1 MERISLALLKLTKGQ
16 KSTINMAF
24 IERKKFGSFVPR
36 PKTAVD
42 KFRVRSPIKSFRDLE
57 VYQKTIQLSGEITR
71 QQFIP
76 EEDRTQIKQISE
88 EIPKLIAEGYG
99 DKFDS
104 KEVANE
110 KMNKTLNLITDII
123 TKIDL
128 LREKFSEDKTSKENL
143 DGFLTKYQMQRTKVL
158 NLKKAW
164 GKIYSQEPM
173 P

>member
-1 MERISLALLKLTKGQ
+1 
-16 KSTINMAF
+16 MAF
-24 IERKKFGSFVPR
+24 VERKKFGSFVPR
-36 PKTAVD
+36 PKIEYNN
-42 KFRVRSPIKSFRDLE
+42 FRVRSPIKYFRDLE
-57 VYQKTIQLSGEITR
+57 VYQKTVQLSDEITR

-76 EEDRTQIKQISE
+76 EEDRAQIKQISE
-88 EIPKLIAEGYG
+88 EIPKLITEGYG

-128 LREKFSEDKTSKENL
+128 LREKFSEDKTSKEIL

-164 GKIYSQEPM
+164 NKIYQEPM
-173 P
+173 PKLP